1 MARKALGFDVKNL
14 VAADNT
20 TSAIS
25 MKLHESNDLSGEGK
39 VQAIMLDT
47 IVPNRFNP
55 RNLPK
60 KIDVVI
66 NEFLATDSKDSLS
79 DKKELLDQIIKNNHA
94 TADQDVYDHIFSLAE
109 HIAQHGMMSP
119 ILVTPVADDK
129 YEVVA
134 GERRYWASRLIGR
147 KVIRAAIRHLDER
160 QHRVLS
166 ISENLAR
173 EGLSL
178 KEQVIAL
185 SQLQSLDEQYF
196 KHLPVQQSFGIS
208 RRRAFALLK
217 CTKEPYFEQVM
228 NGTLTNVNH
237 LSELDDAQKVHP
249 VHSVEK
255 VKTIS
260 IKFDDAKLLKVAQLL
275 NIDVDANASA
285 KDVKKA
291 LEAFFTQL

>member
-291 LEAFFTQL
+291 LEAFFAQL

>member
-1 MARKALGFDVKNL
+1 MARKAFGFDVKNL

-39 VQAIMLDT
+39 VQAIMLDSV
-47 IVPNRFNP
+47 IPNRFNP

-66 NEFLATDSKDSLS
+66 NEFLAVDSKDSFS
-79 DKKELLDQIIKNNHA
+79 DKKELLDQIIKKNHA
-94 TADQDVYDHIFSLAE
+94 TDDQDVYDHVFSLAE

-119 ILVTPVADDK
+119 ILVTPVANDK

-228 NGTLTNVNH
+228 NGALTNVNH

-255 VKTIS
+255 VKTMS
-260 IKFDDAKLLKVAQLL
+260 IKFDDAKLLKVAKLL

-291 LEAFFTQL
+291 LEAFLAQL

>member
-1 MARKALGFDVKNL
+1 MARIGFNVSGL

-20 TSAIS
+20 TTVMS
-25 MKLHESNDLSGEGK
+25 MKLREQRDLSGDGK
-39 VQAIMLDT
+39 IEAVMLNE
-47 IVPNRFNP
+47 IIPNRFNP

-60 KIDVVI
+60 KIDIVVA
-66 NEFLATDSKDSLS
+66 EFLATTDKFTAFT
-79 DKKELLDQIIKNNHA
+79 DKKLILDQIIEQNDALK
-94 TADQDVYDHIFSLAE
+94 DKDVYEHIFSLAE

-119 ILVTPVADDK
+119 ILVTRIADKK

-147 KVIRAAIRHLDER
+147 EVIRAAIRTLDEK

-185 SQLQSLDEQYF
+185 SELQSLDEQYF

-208 RRRAFALLK
+208 RRRAFSLLK

-228 NGTLTNVNH
+228 NGTLTNVNNI
-237 LSELDDAQKVHP
+237 SEVDEIIKVHP
-249 VHSVEK
+249 VHSVK
-255 VKTIS
+255 KLKTMS
-260 IKFDDAKLLKVAQLL
+260 LKFDDSKAFKIAKLLNVD
-275 NIDVDANASA
+275 IDANASV
-285 KDVKKA
+285 KDIKKA
-291 LEAFFTQL
+291 LEAFLAQL